1 MSVWGVGIF
10 ENDDALDWIYDL
22 ADSGSLTRVSTALD
36 VIIRDKDDFPE
47 LSDCRIALAATE
59 IIAAMHGDPSLDLPE
74 EAEEWIG
81 DKILENENLRAK
93 AEESVMII
101 MKNSELKDKWEHS
114 SSFESWQLK
123 MQNLQKRLEV

>member
-22 ADSGSLTRVSTALD
+22 ADSGSLARVSTALD

-47 LSDCRIALAATE
+47 LSDCRIALAAAE

-81 DKILENENLRAK
+81 DKILEDEDLRAK

-101 MKNSELKDKWEHS
+101 VKNSELKDKWEHS
-114 SSFESWQLK
+114 SSFESWQSKL
-123 MQNLQKRLEV
+123 QNLQKRLEV